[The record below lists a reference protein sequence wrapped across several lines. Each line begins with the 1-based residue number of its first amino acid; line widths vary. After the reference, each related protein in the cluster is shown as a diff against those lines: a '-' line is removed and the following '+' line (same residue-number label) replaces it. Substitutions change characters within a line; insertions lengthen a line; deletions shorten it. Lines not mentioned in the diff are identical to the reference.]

1 MPIVEVEIVRKPS
14 EDLRDGVA
22 SELADGLGRI
32 FDSPGGGTWV
42 KVYGLAENIHVI
54 YEPGTRGRV
63 AFGGDLL
70 L

>member
-32 FDSPGGGTWV
+32 FDSPGGGT
-42 KVYGLAENIHVI
+42 
-54 YEPGTRGRV
+54 
-63 AFGGDLL
+63 
-70 L
+70 